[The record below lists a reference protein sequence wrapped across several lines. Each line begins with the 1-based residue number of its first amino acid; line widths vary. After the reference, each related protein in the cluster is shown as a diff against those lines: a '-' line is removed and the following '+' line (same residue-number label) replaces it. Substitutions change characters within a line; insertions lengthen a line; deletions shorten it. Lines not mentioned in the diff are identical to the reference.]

1 MPVGLRRMVST
12 GLVSLCVLVGGLVLG
27 GVPALAAAPEA
38 PVTGEASPVSTT
50 TATLNGELGE
60 LNPENALEVGT
71 YAFLYRESTT
81 TCEGGTS
88 APVPA
93 GVALSKEPVSQ
104 PLSGLLPGTTYTFC
118 LLAGNAADETA
129 LGSPVTF
136 TTHGA
141 GITEEQV
148 SGIEASAATLQ
159 AEIDPGG
166 GETTYRFEY
175 DTAPYTSSAA
185 HGTSITREGA
195 GKEGSIGSGTTPEP
209 VEVRLESLQPG
220 RVYYYRVV
228 ASNEAG
234 TFDGPGKTFTTNPA
248 LGSEP
253 SQHCENEQRRAEQP
267 FGLGLP
273 DCRAYEMVSPVQTGG
288 QDATDA
294 TIGTGPRAAVSGEAI
309 AYSSRGSFAGP
320 SGANVENELVSRRG
334 PNSWTTQGITP
345 LFNPQGLYQVSSYQ
359 ALVFTPNLGE
369 GIASTSASLPETG
382 APIPSGAERDL
393 YLTDFATPVKYRYV
407 GESFFPMGASTDL
420 SRVVFGENGEVSEW
434 LDGSTIPV
442 SVNNEGKPMN
452 ASVGDAAPVEQE
464 VSRIR
469 KDVWHAVSGDGSRV
483 YFTSPGFFTT
493 NKGKPVEGAHEL
505 YVRVNVGQPQS
516 PMSGETCT
524 VVVDACTVEVSASE
538 RGVTDP
544 HGPQT
549 ARFWGASVDGSKVFF
564 TSKEELTDDAH
575 TGAKDNAANLYEY
588 NLAKPEGERLTDLT
602 VDTDEATEGAAV
614 QGVAQISEHGSY
626 VYFVANGALA
636 AGASEQQCRAETE
649 EERTGEE
656 PKQHNLGCNLY
667 VVHEGGVPVFVATLA
682 KNDQYDWS
690 TEEEG
695 EPEKTGPGFTT
706 AVVNPGGS
714 YLAFM
719 SERSL
724 TGYDNRQAQPGECQ
738 GKIAETGGQLGNG
751 YCREVFV
758 YDAVTGGLVCAS
770 CDPSGA
776 RPVGA
781 SGLRTEAG
789 GAPFVQYRPRQL
801 LEDGTLFFDSSDAL
815 VPHASDG
822 RENVYEYENGH
833 VYAISNVAGGHES
846 FFMDASADGRDVFV
860 ATADQL
866 LPEDVSNNV
875 VVYDARVGGGFP
887 VVVGAPACSNAD
899 SCKPPVSAQ
908 PAVFGAPASATFSG
922 VGNRVVP
929 SAAGGPGSTPVE
941 PGRKTARCA
950 RGRKLSHGAC
960 VKKKPRKK
968 AKKSTVHHRGG
979 K

>member
-1 MPVGLRRMVST
+1 MPVGLRRLVST

-38 PVTGEASPVSTT
+38 PVTGEANPVSTT

-81 TCEGGTS
+81 TCEGGTT

-104 PLSGLLPGTTYTFC
+104 PLNGLLPGTTYTFC

-148 SGIEASAATLQ
+148 ANIEASAATLQ

-195 GKEGSIGSGTTPEP
+195 GKEGTIGSGTTPEP

-220 RVYYYRVV
+220 TVYYYRVV

-234 TFDGPGKTFTTNPA
+234 TFNGPGKTFTTNPA

-294 TIGTGPRAAVSGEAI
+294 SIGTGPRAAVSGEAI

-320 SGANVENELVSRRG
+320 SGANLENELVSRRD
-334 PNSWTTQGITP
+334 PNGWATQGITP
-345 LFNPQGLYQVSSYQ
+345 LFDPQSLYQVSSYQ
-359 ALVFTPNLGE
+359 ALAFTPDLGE
-369 GIASTSASLPETG
+369 GIASTSASLPGTG
-382 APIPSGAERDL
+382 APTPSGVERDL
-393 YLTDFATPVKYRYV
+393 YLADFATPTKYRYV
-407 GESFFPMGASTDL
+407 GETFFPMGASTDL
-420 SRVVFGENGEVSEW
+420 SRVVFGEKGDVSEW
-434 LDGSTIPV
+434 LDGGSTVPV
-442 SVNNEGKPMN
+442 SVSNAGKPLS
-452 ASVGDAAPVEQE
+452 ASVGDATFVNQE
-464 VSRIR
+464 NSRID
-469 KDVWHAVSGDGSRV
+469 KDVWHSVSGDGSRV
-483 YFTSPGFFTT
+483 YFTSPAFVF
-493 NKGKPVEGAHEL
+493 EGIPGERQL
-505 YVRVNVGQPQS
+505 YVRVNIGQPQS
-516 PMSGETCT
+516 PMSGEDCT

-538 RGVTDP
+538 RGVVDP
-544 HGPQT
+544 HGPQP

-564 TSKEELTDDAH
+564 TSSAELTEDAY
-575 TGAKDNAANLYEY
+575 TGGEDNAANLYEY
-588 NLAKPEGERLTDLT
+588 NLDKPEGERLADLT
-602 VDTDEATEGAAV
+602 VDETDAEGAAV
-614 QGVAQISEHGSY
+614 QGVAQISEDGSY
-626 VYFVANGALA
+626 AYFVAKGALKA
-636 AGASEQQCRAETE
+636 AGGEPLRNSLGDEPVAE
-649 EERTGEE
+649 GY
-656 PKQHNLGCNLY
+656 NLY
-667 VVHEGGVPVFVATLA
+667 VVHEGGAPVFVATLA
-682 KNDQYDWS
+682 KNDRFDWS
-690 TEEEG
+690 SN
-695 EPEKTGPGFTT
+695 EPETRPGPGFTT
-706 AVVNPGGS
+706 AVVSPGGGH
-714 YLAFM
+714 LAFM

-724 TGYDNRQAQPGECQ
+724 TGYDNRQAQPGECERQ
-738 GKIAETGGQLGNG
+738 IAETGGQQGRGN
-751 YCREVFV
+751 CREVYL

-770 CDPSGA
+770 CDSSGA
-776 RPVGA
+776 RPVGP
-781 SGLRTEAG
+781 SGLRTVAG
-789 GAPFVQYRPRQL
+789 ATFVQYRPRQL

-822 RENVYEYENGH
+822 RGNVYEYEDGH

-846 FFMDASADGRDVFV
+846 FFMDASADGRDVFFG
-860 ATADQL
+860 TADQL

-875 VVYDARVGGGFP
+875 VVYDARAGGGFP

-929 SAAGGPGSTPVE
+929 SAAGGPGSTPAK
-941 PGRKTARCA
+941 PGRKTARCP

-968 AKKSTVHHRGG
+968 AKKSTVHNRGG